1 MFYVE
6 NISASKESMD
16 VVPALLHE
24 ENNVK
29 KIIKY
34 ELFWIC
40 CPLVIVSAVN
50 KRTLKKYA
58 ICKMPFRNHYTF
70 FFIQKHVDVI
80 EVFITCLKLIN

>member
-1 MFYVE
+1 MLYVE

-70 FFIQKHVDVI
+70 FFIQNHVDVI